1 MFIYDDNVLTE
12 NDFIELH
19 KKIKKLKFS
28 FISQAVKP
36 GDKGYHFINDILD
49 RKGNKSKDYSYFKS
63 VLVSILKKHNIKL
76 NKVHRIAINYTFNNG
91 YVKEVPLHLDH
102 DFPHKQIIF
111 YLNTST
117 GNTEIP
123 FYNKIITP
131 KENTAIL
138 FDNIEHKHYFPE
150 KGIRAVCVFTFV

>member
-1 MFIYDDNVLTE
+1 MFIYDDNVLKE
-12 NDFIELH
+12 NDFIELL
-19 KKIKKLKFS
+19 KKIKKLKFL
-28 FISQAVKP
+28 FISQAVEP
-36 GDKGYHFINDILD
+36 HDKGYHFINHVLD
-49 RKGNKSKDYSYFKS
+49 RKGNKSEDYSYFKS

-76 NKVHRIAINYTFNNG
+76 SKVHRIAINYTFNNG

-138 FDNIEHKHYFPE
+138 FDNKEHKHYFPE

>member
-1 MFIYDDNVLTE
+1 MFIYDDNVLKE
-12 NDFIELH
+12 NDFIELL
-19 KKIKKLKFS
+19 KKIKILKFS
-28 FISQAVKP
+28 FISQAVEP
-36 GDKGYHFINDILD
+36 HDKGYHFINDIVD

-76 NKVHRIAINYTFNNG
+76 SKVHRIAINYTFNNG

-138 FDNIEHKHYFPE
+138 FDNKEHKHYFPE

>member
-1 MFIYDDNVLTE
+1 MFIYDDNVLKE
-12 NDFIELH
+12 NDFIELL
-19 KKIKKLKFS
+19 KKIKILKFS
-28 FISQAVKP
+28 FISQAVEP
-36 GDKGYHFINDILD
+36 HDKGYHFINDIVD

-76 NKVHRIAINYTFNNG
+76 NKVHRIAINYTINNG

-138 FDNIEHKHYFPE
+138 FDNKEHKHYFPE

>member
-1 MFIYDDNVLTE
+1 MFIYDDNVLKE
-12 NDFIELH
+12 NDFIELL

-28 FISQAVKP
+28 FISQAVEP
-36 GDKGYHFINDILD
+36 HDKGYHFINHILD
-49 RKGNKSKDYSYFKS
+49 RKGNKSEDYIYFKS
-63 VLVSILKKHNIKL
+63 VLVSILNKHNIKL
-76 NKVHRIAINYTFNNG
+76 SKVHRIAINYTFNNG

-138 FDNIEHKHYFPE
+138 FDNKEHKHYFPD